1 MPRDYIDDDSSQS
14 EKSERL
20 SETNEVAAR
29 SHPRQS
35 NSSLSNL
42 KDYIIVALIAIV
54 VFIGFN
60 NYIFARTNNGGGG
73 SVGGCCSSG
82 GGAAAVSTDE
92 LRQIGLEYYVA
103 TYGDTEVEAVVQDF
117 GCHQEIHIYKEGQL
131 IQRIGY
137 GNGQVYEIAL

>member
-1 MPRDYIDDDSSQS
+1 MPRDYIDKDNWES
-14 EKSERL
+14 EKGERL
-20 SETNEVAAR
+20 SETKEVSAR

-35 NSSLSNL
+35 KSSLSTL
-42 KDYIIVALIAIV
+42 KDYVIVALIAVV

-60 NYIFARTNNGGGG
+60 NYIFARTNGGFGLA
-73 SVGGCCSSG
+73 GGCCSSG